1 MKHEKRSIV
10 ITVVVAALGYFVDI
24 YDLLLFGIVR
34 MASLRD
40 IGVPEDQLLDVG
52 IQLINAQM
60 AGLLVGGIL
69 WGVWGDKRGR
79 LSVLFASIFLY
90 SLANIANAFVVTPG
104 QYAVLRFVAGVGL
117 AGELGAAIT
126 LVAEVMSKESRGIG
140 TTVVAAVGVLGAV
153 LAAIIGEM
161 FHWKTA
167 YIIGGVMGLSLL
179 VLRIRMLESGLFKN
193 IAHAQ
198 VSKGDFLM
206 LFRSGP
212 RFWKY
217 LSCILIG
224 VPIWCVIGIFVTFSP
239 ELARF
244 LDVTGPIQAGTSI
257 MMAYIGLSVGD
268 VASGLL
274 SQLLKSRKKV
284 VALFLFLTLLGI
296 SVYARAQGMT
306 PAQFYAL
313 CGFLGFAIGYWAMF
327 VTIGAE
333 QFGTN
338 LRATVATSVPNF
350 VRGSLVPLT
359 LTFNYLSKSHGF
371 TLLESAVTVGL
382 GSLLVGALALWKM
395 QETFGKDLDYLESER
410 GA

>member
-52 IQLINAQM
+52 IRLINAQM
-60 AGLLVGGIL
+60 VGLLVGGIL

-90 SLANIANAFVVTPG
+90 SVANIANAFVTTPE
-104 QYAVLRFVAGVGL
+104 QYALLRFVAGVGL

-140 TTVVAAVGVLGAV
+140 TTIVAAVGVLGAV
-153 LAAIIGEM
+153 LAAVIGEM

-193 IAHAQ
+193 IAHAH
-198 VSKGDFLM
+198 VRKGDFLM
-206 LFRSGP
+206 LFKSGA
-212 RFWKY
+212 RFRKY

-244 LDVTGPIQAGTSI
+244 LEVGGPIQAGTSI
-257 MMAYIGLSVGD
+257 MMAYIGLSAGD

-274 SQLLKSRKKV
+274 SQVLKSRKKV
-284 VALFLFLTLLGI
+284 VALFMFLTLIGMSI
-296 SVYARAQGMT
+296 YARAHGLT
-306 PAQFYAL
+306 PSQFYAL
-313 CGFLGFAIGYWAMF
+313 CGYLGFSIGYWAMF

-359 LTFNYLSKSHGF
+359 LTFNYLAKTHGF
-371 TLLESAVTVGL
+371 TLLQSAVTVGL
-382 GSLLVGALALWKM
+382 VSLFIGAIALWKM
-395 QETFGKDLDYLESER
+395 QETFGKDLDYLET
-410 GA
+410 

>member
-52 IQLINAQM
+52 IRLINAQM
-60 AGLLVGGIL
+60 VGLLVGGIL

-90 SLANIANAFVVTPG
+90 SVANIANAFVTTPE
-104 QYAVLRFVAGVGL
+104 QYALLRFVAGVGL

-140 TTVVAAVGVLGAV
+140 TTIVAAVGVLGAV
-153 LAAIIGEM
+153 LAAVIGEM

-193 IAHAQ
+193 IAHAH
-198 VSKGDFLM
+198 VRKGDFLM
-206 LFRSGP
+206 LFKSGA
-212 RFWKY
+212 RFRKY

-244 LDVTGPIQAGTSI
+244 LEVGGPIQAGTSI
-257 MMAYIGLSVGD
+257 MMAYIGLSAGD

-274 SQLLKSRKKV
+274 SQVLKSRKKV
-284 VALFLFLTLLGI
+284 VALFMFLTLIGMSI
-296 SVYARAQGMT
+296 YAQAHGLT
-306 PAQFYAL
+306 PSQFYAL
-313 CGFLGFAIGYWAMF
+313 CGYLGFSIGYWAMF

-359 LTFNYLSKSHGF
+359 LTFNYLAKTHGF
-371 TLLESAVTVGL
+371 TLLQSAVTVGL
-382 GSLLVGALALWKM
+382 VSLFIGAIALWKM
-395 QETFGKDLDYLESER
+395 QETFGKDLDYLET
-410 GA
+410 